1 MIFEEDLY
9 EGDPRNLGKTL
20 WRVRIDFGKNMPG
33 NESQTAADALEEI
46 AVSIFQHNLE
56 SADGDRWEVEMMTL
70 GEPDKADIAQRLST
84 IGLHLS
90 TDKIIAEPVEQKDW
104 LSHVHDNFPP
114 VVIGNFFV
122 YGSHYAG
129 DIPANLIPLKID
141 AATAFGSGEHETT
154 RGCLEIMQEL
164 AAHKSFSNALDMGCG
179 SGILAIGVLKIW
191 PKCQTTAVDID
202 PESTRVTARHAEMNS
217 ITGMHIETGDGY
229 KSPIVSKN
237 APYDLIIANILA
249 GPLIDMAPELDQNLA
264 QGGYAVLSGLLTR
277 QADQVIAAHTGLGLS
292 IVKRHTVGEWSAL
305 LLKKGG

>member
-164 AAHKSFSNALDMGCG
+164 AAHNNG
-179 SGILAIGVLKIW
+179 SRSESRHRSARGAQQPVANRCPDRRQSAAERFCARFRNDLRLA
-191 PKCQTTAVDID
+191 AS
-202 PESTRVTARHAEMNS
+202 ENE
-217 ITGMHIETGDGY
+217 
-229 KSPIVSKN
+229 
-237 APYDLIIANILA
+237 
-249 GPLIDMAPELDQNLA
+249 
-264 QGGYAVLSGLLTR
+264 
-277 QADQVIAAHTGLGLS
+277 
-292 IVKRHTVGEWSAL
+292 
-305 LLKKGG
+305 

>member
-9 EGDPRNLGKTL
+9 EGDPRNLGQTL

-56 SADGDRWEVEMMTL
+56 CADGDRWEVEMITL
-70 GEPDKADIAQRLST
+70 GAPDKADITQRLSAA
-84 IGLHLS
+84 GFHLT

-114 VVIGNFFV
+114 VVIGRFFV
-122 YGSHYAG
+122 YGSHFTG
-129 DIPANLIPLKID
+129 EVPADLTPLKID

-164 AAHKSFSNALDMGCG
+164 AQEKTFAKSLDMGCG
-179 SGILAIGVLKIW
+179 SGILAIGAVKIW
-191 PKCQTTAVDID
+191 PNCQTTAVDID
-202 PESTRVTARHAEMNS
+202 PESTRVTARHADMNG

-229 KSPIVSKN
+229 KSPIVGKN

-249 GPLIDMAPELDQNLA
+249 GPLVDMAPELDQNLA
-264 QGGYAVLSGLLTR
+264 KGGYAVLSGLLTR
-277 QADQVIAAHTGLGLS
+277 QADQVIAAHTALGLS
-292 IVKRHTVGEWSAL
+292 VVKKHAVGEWSAL
-305 LLKKGG
+305 LLQKAG